1 MSSILA
7 ELVSIMD
14 KLDIPVETGVF
25 SGKAPDE
32 YVVLTPLGDSF
43 ELFADN
49 LPQYETQEARVSL
62 FSKKNYLRRKQNIVN
77 AVLDHD
83 LTVTNRR
90 YIDHD
95 DQNGYHFYII
105 DVAKNYE
112 HSEAIQ
118 SNGNSRI

>member
-1 MSSILA
+1 MSILS

-14 KLDIPVETGVF
+14 TLDIPVETGVF
-25 SGKAPDE
+25 SGKPPVE
-32 YVVLTPLGDSF
+32 YVVLTPLADSF

-77 AVLDHD
+77 AVLEHD

-90 YIDHD
+90 YISHD
-95 DQNGYHFYII
+95 DQTGYHHYVI

-112 HSEAIQ
+112 HMEAIQ
-118 SNGNSRI
+118 SNGNSGFR

>member
-1 MSSILA
+1 MSILS

-25 SGKAPDE
+25 SGKPPDA
-32 YVVLTPLGDSF
+32 YVVLIPLADTF
-43 ELFADN
+43 EMYADN
-49 LPQYETQEARVSL
+49 KPQYETQEARVSL
-62 FSKKNYLRRKQNIVN
+62 FSRENYFRRKLKIVN
-77 AVLDHD
+77 TVLEND

-95 DQNGYHFYII
+95 DQTGYHHYVI

-112 HSEAIQ
+112 RPEI
-118 SNGNSRI
+118 

>member
-1 MSSILA
+1 MSILSD
-7 ELVSIMD
+7 LVSIMD
-14 KLDIPVETGVF
+14 RLDIPVETGVF
-25 SGKAPDE
+25 SGKPPDE
-32 YVVLTPLGDSF
+32 YVVLTPMADSF

-77 AVLDHD
+77 AVLEHD

-95 DQNGYHFYII
+95 DQTGHHHYVI
-105 DVAKNYE
+105 DCAGTFE
-112 HSEAIQ
+112 RPGGIQ
-118 SNGNSRI
+118 ACPQ